1 MTTDTASIDDVEQQ
15 PDPEHLALVVRLDGT
30 DDASPARYV
39 LVRHAGDGPLRL
51 LDVAA
56 PTAGGSIVEVVT
68 DVLRMRL
75 GVEPAGEV
83 LPCPERRPRR
93 TARWREGHIGTGWLR
108 AVAVTVPAE
117 LDPGPPTAA
126 EALPLDEA
134 EAALATS
141 LERALL
147 RDGVALIEG

>member
-1 MTTDTASIDDVEQQ
+1 M
-15 PDPEHLALVVRLDGT
+15 
-30 DDASPARYV
+30 
-39 LVRHAGDGPLRL
+39 
-51 LDVAA
+51 
-56 PTAGGSIVEVVT
+56 
-68 DVLRMRL
+68 
-75 GVEPAGEV
+75 